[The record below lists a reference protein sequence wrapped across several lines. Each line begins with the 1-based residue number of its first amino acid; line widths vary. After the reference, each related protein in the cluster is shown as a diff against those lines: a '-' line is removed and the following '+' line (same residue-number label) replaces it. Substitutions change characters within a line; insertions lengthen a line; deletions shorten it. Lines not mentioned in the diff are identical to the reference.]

1 MQRGVKVPQANRIS
15 KSGEQCFS
23 VLLSMLMNFSKTYQS
38 KSQNYNF
45 RFQLSYYVLTILKL
59 WEKDCLST
67 QQAFMNTS
75 KSIAKTSQRE
85 GTVELLSVGDELLN
99 GTVTDTNAR
108 WISNKITRVGGYV
121 KRITT
126 VRDSTIEISYVV
138 NECIERRPRWLIITG
153 GLGPTYDDKTLSGIA
168 WALKRELILDQR
180 AVKMLQ
186 ISYARHKQRLASSD
200 NRLND
205 TRLKMARIPRGSV
218 PIQNPVGSAPSIY
231 IEFRRGAGSSGKTSI
246 VCLPGVPKEMKAIF
260 SRNILPRIKK
270 AVNNYYFVESMY
282 ETIGVSESMLAST
295 LSRIVNS
302 YPTKDIYLKTHP
314 KGYKRKVSKNR
325 EIRSSPKFDPRLN
338 IQFISKGRSR
348 TRVQERYK
356 AILKVLKK
364 EILKLGGKITSTTHE
379 MGSS

>member
-1 MQRGVKVPQANRIS
+1 
-15 KSGEQCFS
+15 
-23 VLLSMLMNFSKTYQS
+23 
-38 KSQNYNF
+38 
-45 RFQLSYYVLTILKL
+45 
-59 WEKDCLST
+59 
-67 QQAFMNTS
+67 MNTS
-75 KSIAKTSQRE
+75 KSTAKTSQRE

-126 VRDSTIEISYVV
+126 VRDSTIEISYVI
-138 NECIERRPRWLIITG
+138 NECIERKPRWLIITG

-168 WALKRELILDQR
+168 WALRRELILDQR
-180 AVKMLQ
+180 AVRMLQ
-186 ISYARHKQRLASSD
+186 KSYARHKQRLASSD
-200 NRLND
+200 NKLYD

-270 AVNNYYFVESMY
+270 AVNNYYFVESMF

-302 YPTKDIYLKTHP
+302 YPTNDIYLKTHP

-325 EIRSSPKFDPRLN
+325 EIRSSHKFDPKLN

-348 TRVQERYK
+348 TKVQERYK
-356 AILKVLKK
+356 AILKVLKN
-364 EILKLGGKITSTTHE
+364 EILKLGGKITSTNHE

>member
-1 MQRGVKVPQANRIS
+1 
-15 KSGEQCFS
+15 
-23 VLLSMLMNFSKTYQS
+23 
-38 KSQNYNF
+38 
-45 RFQLSYYVLTILKL
+45 
-59 WEKDCLST
+59 
-67 QQAFMNTS
+67 
-75 KSIAKTSQRE
+75 
-85 GTVELLSVGDELLN
+85 
-99 GTVTDTNAR
+99 
-108 WISNKITRVGGYV
+108 
-121 KRITT
+121 
-126 VRDSTIEISYVV
+126 
-138 NECIERRPRWLIITG
+138 
-153 GLGPTYDDKTLSGIA
+153 
-168 WALKRELILDQR
+168 
-180 AVKMLQ
+180 MLQ
-186 ISYARHKQRLASSD
+186 KSYSRHKQRLASRD

-205 TRLKMARIPRGSV
+205 TRFKMARIPRGSV
-218 PIQNPVGSAPSIY
+218 PIQNSVGSAPSIH
-231 IEFRRGAGSSGKTSI
+231 IEFRRGARSSGKTSI

-270 AVNNYYFVESMY
+270 AVNNHYFVESMF

-302 YPTKDIYLKTHP
+302 YPTNDIYLKTHP

-348 TRVQERYK
+348 TKVQERYK

>member
-1 MQRGVKVPQANRIS
+1 
-15 KSGEQCFS
+15 
-23 VLLSMLMNFSKTYQS
+23 
-38 KSQNYNF
+38 
-45 RFQLSYYVLTILKL
+45 
-59 WEKDCLST
+59 
-67 QQAFMNTS
+67 MNTS
-75 KSIAKTSQRE
+75 KLIAKTSQRE
-85 GTVELLSVGDELLN
+85 ETVELLSVGDELLN

-126 VRDSTIEISYVV
+126 VRDSTIDISYVI

-168 WALKRELILDQR
+168 WALGRELILDQR

-186 ISYARHKQRLASSD
+186 KSYSRHKQRLASRD

-205 TRLKMARIPRGSV
+205 TRFKMARIPRGSV
-218 PIQNPVGSAPSIY
+218 PIQNSVGSAPSIH
-231 IEFRRGAGSSGKTSI
+231 IEFRRGARSSGKTSI

-270 AVNNYYFVESMY
+270 AVNNHYFVESMF

-302 YPTKDIYLKTHP
+302 YPTNDIYLKTHP

-348 TRVQERYK
+348 TKVQERYK